1 MALLFIVNLFAITPK
16 FNQKTEN
23 ICPIAFEKISLF
35 IQPLADA
42 SLFETPSLRN
52 FNCSFGF
59 SFSRDQ
65 TTQFGVTIRL
75 LPHCFPT
82 LPNISS
88 SVLAK
93 LLWFVCLV
101 CYPEIEL
108 LPLYRQLLPFQ
119 YNKVTNKSFI
129 ITLTVRWE

>member
-1 MALLFIVNLFAITPK
+1 MHPEMALLFIVNLFAITPK

-42 SLFETPSLRN
+42 SLFETPSLHN

-65 TTQFGVTIRL
+65 TTKFGLTIRL

-93 LLWFVCLV
+93 LLWFVCLLFV
-101 CYPEIEL
+101 TLKLSCYPYTDNCYPFNTTRL
-108 LPLYRQLLPFQ
+108 LTNHSSLP
-119 YNKVTNKSFI
+119 
-129 ITLTVRWE
+129 